1 MGLSKQEQE
10 VVITKLGDEKEW
22 SVYVSDLKYKRKLDK
37 LGVQYYKTEIMGGEV
52 VGWFYKMD
60 EKMISIRK
68 KPNRRELT
76 DEEKQEIAE
85 RFKKSKK

>member
-10 VVITKLGDEKEW
+10 VVITKLGDKKEW
-22 SVYVSDLKYKRKLDK
+22 SVYVSDLKYKRRMDK
-37 LGVQYYKTEIMGGEV
+37 LGVQHYKTEIMEGEV
-52 VGWFYKMD
+52 VGWFYKLD

>member
-1 MGLSKQEQE
+1 MALSRQEQE
-10 VVITKLGDEKEW
+10 IVITKLGDEKEW
-22 SVYVSDLKYKRKLDK
+22 SVYVSDLKYKRKMDK
-37 LGVQYYKTEIMGGEV
+37 IGVEYYKVEIMGGEV
-52 VGWFYKMD
+52 VGWYYKLD

>member
-52 VGWFYKMD
+52 VGWFYKLD

-76 DEEKQEIAE
+76 EEEKQEIAE